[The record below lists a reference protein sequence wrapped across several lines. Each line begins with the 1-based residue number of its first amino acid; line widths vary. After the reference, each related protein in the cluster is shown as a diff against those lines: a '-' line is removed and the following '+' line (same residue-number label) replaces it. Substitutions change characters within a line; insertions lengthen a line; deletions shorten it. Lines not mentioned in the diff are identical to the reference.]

1 MRTKFVLLWLL
12 LAPVLAACSNTNSAS
27 GRYVSFV
34 GDTVVVKVPG
44 KPVAHINA
52 HGDLRIGNITVAVDP
67 SQRVLLQRYHSK
79 VLALRDDGIATAKQG
94 AALGMHAIGTVASNL
109 VAGTP
114 DKIDH
119 QINTGDKSGEITAQR
134 LCDDLEQL
142 KTTQNE
148 VAARLPAFGPYAV
161 FGNGMNYFGGNMQ
174 CDDADHPQQP
184 LPPLPPK
191 APSPPSSSGAA
202 S

>member
-1 MRTKFVLLWLL
+1 M
-12 LAPVLAACSNTNSAS
+12 
-27 GRYVSFV
+27 
-34 GDTVVVKVPG
+34 
-44 KPVAHINA
+44 
-52 HGDLRIGNITVAVDP
+52 
-67 SQRVLLQRYHSK
+67 LLQRYYSK
-79 VLALRDDGIATAKQG
+79 VLALRDDGIATANQG
-94 AALGMHAIGTVASNL
+94 AALGIYAIGTVVGNL

-119 QINTGDKSGEITAQR
+119 QINTRDKSVEISTQR

-174 CDDADHPQQP
+174 CDDPDHPEP
-184 LPPLPPK
+184 RVPALPPLPPK
-191 APSPPSSSGAA
+191 APPSPSSSAAA